1 MTNLKYWHENINM
14 EFIGNIE
21 LYIDKDHSCLR
32 IYDIH
37 IRYFPQQEILVNSEN
52 TTLEWHSIRNTI
64 FGYNYFIISWYKHK
78 KYYTDIG
85 IITEEECGRS
95 AGT

>member
-1 MTNLKYWHENINM
+1 MSSHVCHTHIKPNIQGTFGKIPKICKFNFPRVPYHRRIYNNKMTNLKYWHENINM

-52 TTLEWHSIRNTI
+52 TTLE
-64 FGYNYFIISWYKHK
+64 
-78 KYYTDIG
+78 
-85 IITEEECGRS
+85 
-95 AGT
+95 